1 VPHEAF
7 YETAAAVIP
16 LFLILLVFQTREYR
30 FGAAEGWRR
39 PLYAILVG
47 ADLVFAGFAE
57 IVALFALFRLHDG
70 SWERD
75 VVFLA
80 VAGLTGVVVIAGLKA
95 SAARR
100 ESS

>member
-7 YETAAAVIP
+7 YATAAGVIP

-30 FGAAEGWRR
+30 VGAAEGWRR
-39 PLYAILVG
+39 PVYAVLFG
-47 ADLVFAGFAE
+47 ADIVFAGVAE
-57 IVALFALFRLHDG
+57 IVAMLALFRLRDRT
-70 SWERD
+70 WERD

-80 VAGLTGVVVIAGLKA
+80 VAGLTGVVVIAGLKV